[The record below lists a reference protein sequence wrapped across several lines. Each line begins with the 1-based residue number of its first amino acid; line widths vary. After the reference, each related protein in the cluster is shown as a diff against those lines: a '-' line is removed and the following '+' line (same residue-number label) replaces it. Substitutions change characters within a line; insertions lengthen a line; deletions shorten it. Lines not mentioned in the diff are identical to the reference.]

1 MFQLDMHVHACNYN
15 CMRTTVEITDAQRA
29 GLLDL
34 AARRGEKGFS
44 RLVQE
49 AVDRFLADEHAGK
62 GRVEAALALEGSM
75 TAEAADELTASV
87 ARLRRNWR

>member
-1 MFQLDMHVHACNYN
+1 M
-15 CMRTTVEITDAQRA
+15 EITDAQRA

-49 AVDRFLADEHAGK
+49 AIDRLLADKDSGK
-62 GRVEAALALEGSM
+62 VRVETALALEGSM
-75 TAEAADELTASV
+75 TAAVADEIAASV
-87 ARLRRNWR
+87 SRIRNSWR

>member
-1 MFQLDMHVHACNYN
+1 
-15 CMRTTVEITDAQRA
+15 MRTTVEITDAQRA

-49 AVDRFLADEHAGK
+49 AIDRLLADKDSGK
-62 GRVEAALALEGSM
+62 VRVETALALEGSI
-75 TAEAADELTASV
+75 TAAVADEIAASV
-87 ARLRRNWR
+87 SRIRRSWR

>member
-1 MFQLDMHVHACNYN
+1 
-15 CMRTTVEITDAQRA
+15 MRTSVEITDAQRA

-75 TAEAADELTASV
+75 TAEAADKLTASIT
-87 ARLRRNWR
+87 RLRRNWR